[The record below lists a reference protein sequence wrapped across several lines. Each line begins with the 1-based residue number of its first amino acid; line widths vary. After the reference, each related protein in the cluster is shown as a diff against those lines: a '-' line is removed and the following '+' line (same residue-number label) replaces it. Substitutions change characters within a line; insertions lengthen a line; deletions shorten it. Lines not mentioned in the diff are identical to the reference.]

1 MKGFSYTSVSSF
13 DTISGYSKEV
23 SGFFYKLFFKKQI
36 NQACAPPG
44 YTYHCE
50 KRSPAEGRGARPF
63 STSGNLVRSGRFR
76 MWDINSSLTTP
87 TFSSLCFD
95 SWKKRIRLT
104 IVYRGGWMVHKFTI
118 TLTNNVYI
126 YNYSVKKKHLHFSC
140 I

>member
-76 MWDINSSLTTP
+76 IWDINSSRTTP

-95 SWKKRIRLT
+95 SWKKNKINNSLQRRLERPQ
-104 IVYRGGWMVHKFTI
+104 INH
-118 TLTNNVYI
+118 YI
-126 YNYSVKKKHLHFSC
+126 NKQRLH
-140 I
+140 